1 MSAHAYTED
10 QLVEQPAIE
19 LFAALGWQTM
29 SALAEGFG
37 PGGTLGRETKGE
49 VVLTVRLRAALA
61 RLNPGLPDEAIQ
73 TAIDELSRN
82 RSAMSLEAAN
92 REVYRLLKDGIP
104 VSIPDREA
112 LTPGPSPGGRG
123 ESVVRLRVVD
133 WEQPAQNDFLLVSQF
148 SVVGKLY
155 TCRPDLVGF
164 VNGLPWVVIELK
176 KPGVPAR
183 AAFDENLT
191 HYKQQIPQLF
201 WCNALLIASNGT
213 DSRVGSLTADW
224 ERYFEWK
231 RIERE
236 DEPRRVS
243 LAVMLRGTCEPS
255 RLLDLVENFT
265 LFSEHKAG
273 LVKILGQNHQFIGVN
288 NAIASMLEARK
299 RGHGR
304 GGVFWQTQG
313 SGKSF
318 SMVFFAQKVLRKLAG
333 NWTFVVVTDRVELD
347 LQIAKTFKT
356 VGAVSEAEGE
366 QCHAASGAQ
375 LRELLRGNHR
385 YVFTLVHK
393 FQTPE
398 ALTDRADVIVLTDEA
413 HRSQYDTLALNMR
426 AALPK
431 ALFLAFT
438 GTPLIAGEER
448 TREVFGDYVSIYD
461 FQQSVEDGA
470 TVPLYYENRTPELQL
485 VNPDL
490 NEDIYDLI
498 DDAALDAEQ
507 EAKLDQV
514 LGRQYH
520 LITRDDRLETVAK
533 DIVRHFL
540 GRGFVG
546 KAMVVSIDK
555 ATALKMHDKV
565 RAHWAEETAQ
575 VQKAL
580 GELAY
585 RGGEQTPEQ
594 ARLDLRRA
602 ELKARLDVLTTTDM
616 AVIVSPAQNEIAQMQ
631 ALGLDIA
638 PHRQRMNESQPAL
651 DEKFKDTSDP
661 LRLVFVC
668 AMWLTGFDA
677 PSCSTVYLDK
687 PMRNHTLMQT
697 IARANRVYP
706 GKHSGVI
713 VDYANVFAS
722 LEKALALYGAGK
734 RGQRPVQDKAQLV
747 AALREAI
754 MEATAFCARH
764 GVDLAA
770 LEALPPGSLERLTA
784 IGDAIDA
791 LIGPDPVRREF
802 LGHEKFVVTLY
813 GAVKPDPAA
822 VEFSARVA
830 GLALLASAIRDK
842 LNPNPPDITT
852 ILKQIG
858 ELLDDS
864 ITGVAIR
871 EGGPPALDLS
881 KINFEAL
888 AQRFKASKHKNTD
901 LEALKAAIAAK
912 LERLLKLNRTRAD
925 FTEKFEALIA
935 SYNNG
940 SRNIEQLFEE
950 LLKLSQSLDQ
960 EQQRHVRENLSEEEL
975 VIFDILTRPAP
986 ALTAAERD
994 EVKRVAK
1001 ALLPRL
1007 KQLLVLNWRQ
1017 KSAARST
1024 LKLAIE
1030 DTLDTLPAAYDRP
1043 LYAQKCSALFEHVYE
1058 SYPERNA
1065 GVYAGPVG

>member
-1 MSAHAYTED
+1 MNPHAYTES
-10 QLVEQPAIE
+10 QLVEQPAIG
-19 LFAALGWQTM
+19 LFASLGWQTV
-29 SALAEGFG
+29 SALEETFG
-37 PGGTLGRETKGE
+37 AGGTGSCNLGRETKGE
-49 VVLTVRLRAALA
+49 VVLGERLRSALTM
-61 RLNPGLPDEAIQ
+61 LNPDLPPEAIE
-73 TAIDELSRN
+73 TAIDELSRD

-104 VSIPDREA
+104 ISIPDRDH
-112 LTPGPSPGGRG
+112 GGQKT
-123 ESVVRLRVVD
+123 ERLRVVD
-133 WEQPAQNDFLLVSQF
+133 WAQPERNDFLLVSQF
-148 SVVGKLY
+148 SVVGSLY

-183 AAFDENLT
+183 SAFDENLT
-191 HYKQQIPQLF
+191 HYKKEIPQFF
-201 WCNALLIASNGT
+201 WFNAFLIASNGT
-213 DSRVGSLTADW
+213 DSRIGSLTAAW
-224 ERYFEWK
+224 ERFFEWK
-231 RIERE
+231 RIEHE

-243 LAVMLRGTCEPS
+243 LEVMLRGTCDHG

-273 LVKILGQNHQFIGVN
+273 LVKVLGQNHQFLGVN

-299 RGHGR
+299 LGHGR

-318 SMVFFAQKVLRKLAG
+318 SMVFFAQKVLRKLVG

-347 LQIAKTFKT
+347 EQIAKTFKT
-356 VGAVSEAEGE
+356 VGAVSEAEGD
-366 QCHAASGAQ
+366 QCHAASGAHLQ
-375 LRELLRGNHR
+375 ELLRGNHR

-398 ALTDRADVIVLTDEA
+398 MLTDRSDVVVLTDEA

-448 TREVFGDYVSIYD
+448 TKEVFGDYVSIYD

-470 TVPLYYENRTPELQL
+470 TVPLFYENRTPELQL
-485 VNPDL
+485 TNPDL
-490 NEDIYDLI
+490 NDDIYDLI
-498 DDAALDAEQ
+498 EDAVLDADQ
-507 EAKLDQV
+507 EEKLEKV

-520 LITRDDRLETVAK
+520 LITRDDRLETVAQ

-555 ATALKMHDKV
+555 ATALKMYYKV
-565 RAHWAEETAQ
+565 KKHWAAETGR
-575 VQKAL
+575 VRKEL
-580 GELAY
+580 GRYDLPK
-585 RGGEQTPEQ
+585 QEQ
-594 ARLDLRRA
+594 AALRERLA
-602 ELKARLDVLTTTDM
+602 VLTTTDM
-616 AVIVSPAQNEIAQMQ
+616 AVIVSPGQNEIEQMKK
-631 ALGLDIA
+631 LGLDIE
-638 PHRQRMNESQPAL
+638 PHRKRMNESQPGL
-651 DEKFKDTSDP
+651 DEKFKDTADP

-697 IARANRVYP
+697 IARANRVFP

-722 LEKALALYGAGK
+722 LEKALAIYGAGK
-734 RGQRPVQDKAQLV
+734 GGTNPVKDKAQLV
-747 AALREAI
+747 AALRDAVTT
-754 MEATAFCARH
+754 ATTFCARH

-770 LEALPPGSLERLTA
+770 MELLPLDGMERLAA
-784 IGDAIDA
+784 IENAINALISPDA
-791 LIGPDPVRREF
+791 LRREF
-802 LGHEKFVVTLY
+802 FGHEKFVSTLY
-813 GAVKPDPAA
+813 RAVKPDPAA
-822 VEFSARVA
+822 IEFSVRVA
-830 GLALLASAIRDK
+830 GIATLAAAIRAK
-842 LNPNPPDITT
+842 LSPNPPDIAT

-864 ITGVAIR
+864 ITGMEIL
-871 EGGPPALDLS
+871 EDGPPAIDLS

-888 AQRFKASKHKNTD
+888 ADRFKQSKHKNTD
-901 LEALKAAIAAK
+901 LETLKAAIAAK
-912 LERLLKLNRTRAD
+912 IEKLVRLNRTRTD
-925 FTEKFEALIA
+925 FTEKFEALIE

-940 SRNIEQLFEE
+940 SRNIEQLFED
-950 LLKLSQSLDQ
+950 LLKLSIGLDDEQ
-960 EQQRHVRENLSEEEL
+960 ERHVREHLSEEEL

-986 ALTAAERD
+986 ELTTAERD
-994 EVKRVAK
+994 EVKQVAK
-1001 ALLPRL
+1001 ELLSRL

-1030 DTLDTLPAAYDRP
+1030 DTLDTLPNAYDRP
-1043 LYAQKCSALFEHVYE
+1043 LFAQKCSALFEHVYE

-1065 GVYAGPVG
+1065 GVYADVA